1 MGINKMKFSELF
13 CQMGGAFP
21 LEELCKCVCV
31 HFPTLCPLA
40 TTSQPASSFIV
51 EEYELLKNKY
61 VPCL

>member
-40 TTSQPASSFIV
+40 TTSQPASSFIDV
-51 EEYELLKNKY
+51 FS
-61 VPCL
+61 C